1 MDRAKAIYEY
11 AVDLQPEEREQFLQ
25 RISSEDPELHQQVR
39 LLLAQSQADTEDLA
53 PSPAHPSPGRNR
65 YIFLRDELIAGRYR
79 VICAIAKG
87 GMGEVY
93 EVEDRELHSRIAL
106 KVINLKS
113 AGKPNAAEMFRHEIL
128 LARQVTHPNVCR
140 IYDLG
145 HHDHTEHG
153 DLLFLTME
161 FVRGQT
167 LADCVRTQGPLTKDE
182 ALPLLRQMIQALAA
196 AHRLNIAHRDF
207 KSGNVILC
215 EEPGSDEVKLPS
227 EASDMS
233 AGGSSDTTQSLSGQ
247 PPSTPS
253 GGVKRFIVK
262 VTDFGLARNVDGLD
276 TMASGEIW
284 GTPDY
289 MAPEQFRGQSGTGSD
304 IYSLGVVIYE
314 MFTRKLP
321 PRNATDPKLLDASLR
336 ADAEKIPA
344 EWLPVVQKCLAYNP
358 ADRYATVEDV
368 WLALSGES
376 PRSHTILGMR
386 PRTAALVAL
395 LLIFVLGIATWLE
408 RSRMAN
414 FLWPIPKQKHIAVL
428 RFQNI
433 GNDAAN
439 AAFCAGIG
447 ETLTSKLSQLSE
459 SEQFFWVVPFSD
471 SQKYEDIEKARR
483 NLNVN
488 LVVTGSVQR
497 TGNDV
502 RITANLIDA
511 STHRELA
518 SRVMTASVGDLN
530 ILQDEVWQSVAEMVD
545 LQVAAE
551 DKRKLQQGS
560 TAKPGAYDDYE
571 QGVGHLQSGDLSSV
585 DKAIQAFQR
594 SAAEDPNYALAKAGL
609 GSAYA
614 RKYYLTKD
622 RQWISEATKC
632 GNQAVALNPDLAPVR
647 EALGSVYEQTGKLDE
662 AKAEY
667 RRALELNPTSAP
679 ALFHLGRIYALQGKY
694 PEAEET
700 YKRAIA
706 RIPSYWAGYGKL
718 GEMYYDVGRFKDA
731 AAQFQKMVDLAPGNV
746 NGYNG
751 IGAMDMLMGRYQE
764 AIAVLKKGLSIGQNA
779 DMWSNLGAAYMFIG
793 KNAEAVGAMQKAT
806 ELKPHDH
813 RVWRN
818 LADSYRQVPELA
830 DRAPQTYRKA
840 LEVAK
845 EESKINP
852 NDSSALDGAAL
863 YNAHLGNKMQ
873 AQSYIKQALKAAP
886 NDSLV
891 LFDVALSYELMGDR
905 KRALTYLKRSLQAGF
920 SLEDTEHEPELRTL
934 RSDPRYATMIR
945 SLAAKSK

>member
-11 AVDLQPEEREQFLQ
+11 AVDLQPEERERFLQ

-53 PSPAHPSPGRNR
+53 PSPAHPSLGRNR
-65 YIFLRDELIAGRYR
+65 YIFVPDELIAGRYR
-79 VICAIAKG
+79 VIRAIAKG
-87 GMGEVY
+87 GMAEVY

-106 KVINLKS
+106 KVINLRS
-113 AGKPNAAEMFRHEIL
+113 AAKPNAAEMFRHEIL

-145 HHDHTEHG
+145 HHDHPEHG

-161 FVRGQT
+161 FLRGQT
-167 LADCVRTQGPLTKDE
+167 LADRIRTQGPLTKDE

-227 EASDMS
+227 KASDIS
-233 AGGSSDTTQSLSGQ
+233 AGGASDTTQSLSGQ
-247 PPSTPS
+247 SMPTPS
-253 GGVKRFIVK
+253 GGMKRFIVK
-262 VTDFGLARNVDGLD
+262 VTDFGLARSVDGLD
-276 TMASGEIW
+276 TMVPGEIW

-289 MAPEQFRGQSGTGSD
+289 MAPEQFRGQSGTSSD

-321 PRNATDPKLLDASLR
+321 PRDATGPKLLEGSPGT
-336 ADAEKIPA
+336 DAEKIPP
-344 EWLPVVQKCLAYNP
+344 EWLPVVQKCLAHSP
-358 ADRYATVEDV
+358 GDRYATVEEV

-376 PRSHTILGMR
+376 PRPHTILGMR

-395 LLIFVLGIATWLE
+395 VMILVLGIATWLE

-433 GNDAAN
+433 GNDAAD
-439 AAFCAGIG
+439 AAFCAGMG

-459 SEQFFWVVPFSD
+459 NEQFFWVVPFSD
-471 SQKYEDIEKARR
+471 SRKYEDIEKARR

-497 TGNDV
+497 TGNEV
-502 RITANLIDA
+502 RIIANLIDA
-511 STHRELA
+511 STHRQLA
-518 SRVMTASVGDLN
+518 SRVMTASAGDLN
-530 ILQDEVWQSVAEMVD
+530 LLQDQVWQSVAEMVD
-545 LQVAAE
+545 LQVPAD

-560 TAKPGAYDDYE
+560 TAKPGAYDYYE
-571 QGVGHLQSGDLSSV
+571 QGVGYLQRSDLASV
-585 DKAIQAFQR
+585 NQAIQAFQR
-594 SAAEDPNYALAKAGL
+594 SAAEDPNYALPKAGL

-614 RKYYLTKD
+614 RKYYLTSD
-622 RQWISEATKC
+622 TQWINEAMKY
-632 GNQAVALNPDLAPVR
+632 GNEAVALSPNLAPVR
-647 EALGSVYEQTGKLDE
+647 EALGSIYMQTGKLDE
-662 AKAEY
+662 ARAEY
-667 RRALELNPTSAP
+667 RRAQELNPTSVSAS
-679 ALFHLGRIYALQGKY
+679 FHLGRIYALQGKY
-694 PEAEET
+694 PEAEAA
-700 YKRAIA
+700 YKQIIA
-706 RIPSYWAGYGKL
+706 RMPSYLFGHASL
-718 GEMYYDVGRFKDA
+718 GELYFTIGRYKDA
-731 AAQFQKMVDLAPGNV
+731 AAQYQTIIDLAPDNLSAYSNLGGMYV
-746 NGYNG
+746 MMGQYQQA
-751 IGAMDMLMGRYQE
+751 IG
-764 AIAVLKKGLSIGQNA
+764 VFKKGLSIGQDA
-779 DMWSNLGAAYMFIG
+779 DTWTNLGSAYMFIG
-793 KNAEAVGAMQKAT
+793 ENAKAVEAMQKAT

-830 DRAPQTYRKA
+830 SRAPEAYRKA
-840 LEVAK
+840 LEVAQNRL
-845 EESKINP
+845 KIYP
-852 NDSSALDGAAL
+852 NDSNALEGAAL
-863 YNAHLGNKMQ
+863 YNAHLGNKAE

-886 NDSLV
+886 NNSIV
-891 LFDVALSYELMGDR
+891 LFDVALSYELIGDR

-920 SLEDTEHEPELRTL
+920 SLEDAEHEPELRPL

-945 SLAAKSK
+945 RLAAKSK